1 MRPFPIAPEPS
12 RDEVRNNF
20 LSKGFDLA
28 HQLIRW
34 GNGPEHEFG
43 AALINIGTGLSPCT
57 SLPTPIAERAISGSA
72 DIVGKSDKKRARDL
86 VGLFLVLIDV
96 GENQHTGFVR
106 VHLAVVLLAVG
117 NQLL

>member
-20 LSKGFDLA
+20 LSKGLDLA
-28 HQLIRW
+28 HQLIRRSD
-34 GNGPEHEFG
+34 GPEHEFG
-43 AALINIGTGLSPCT
+43 AALINIGLDFLHAHLCRPDRRTGDQ
-57 SLPTPIAERAISGSA
+57 RFGRHR
-72 DIVGKSDKKRARDL
+72 GKIRQKRARDL

-106 VHLAVVLLAVG
+106 VHLAVVLLAIS